1 MAIETEI
8 KVRLSDPAS
17 FHNHV
22 IANDH
27 SLLSARHFE
36 DNFLLDFADGR
47 MHARMSLV
55 RVRIAGDKAWL
66 TYKGPPRTEGI
77 FKTREELEIEV
88 ENGAIAL
95 RILEILGLQVS
106 FRYQKY
112 RQEFAVPAP
121 GIPGESVHVALDET
135 PVGNFA
141 EFEGSEHGIR
151 AAAGAMGIDESRFL
165 RASYYSLYLQ
175 YCSERGESPSHMVF
189 PEEQP
194 AKNLPI

>member
-8 KVRLSDPAS
+8 KVRLSDPAAFRS
-17 FHNHV
+17 QV
-22 IANDH
+22 TAKDC

-36 DNFLLDFADGR
+36 DNYLLDFADGR
-47 MHARMSLV
+47 MHARMSLL
-55 RVRIAGDKAWL
+55 RVRIAGDRAWI
-66 TYKGPPRTEGI
+66 TYKGPPRAEGI
-77 FKTREELEIEV
+77 FKTREELEVEV
-88 ENGAIAL
+88 ENGARVL
-95 RILEILGLQVS
+95 RILEMLGLQVS

-112 RQEFAVPAP
+112 RQEFAVPVQ
-121 GIPGESVHVALDET
+121 GTPGESVHVALDET
-135 PVGNFA
+135 PVGNFV
-141 EFEGSEHGIR
+141 EFEGSESGIR
-151 AAAGAMGIDESRFL
+151 AAAGAMGIDESKFL